1 MKRLFLYSV
10 LALLAT
16 IFVIA
21 GDASAKTKAK
31 ARTITGCLT
40 KGDSAD
46 EYLLTGKDGSTWEVH
61 SNGVALADHVGHEV
75 AATGV
80 VSHAK
85 LHNLK
90 EDTKDVAKDTGV
102 EKRNKEHGHF
112 NVTKLRM
119 VSGSCKR

>member
-1 MKRLFLYSV
+1 MKRLVLYSV
-10 LALLAT
+10 LTVLAT
-16 IFVIA
+16 ALVTA

-31 ARTITGCLT
+31 ARTINGCLT

-46 EYLLTGKDGSTWEVH
+46 EYLLTGKDGSTWEAH

-102 EKRNKEHGHF
+102 KKGNKEHGHF
-112 NVTKLRM
+112 IVTKLRM
-119 VSGSCKR
+119 VSGSCHK